1 MVFRLVSVWSSYQV
15 DKEVRWMSLW
25 VMVNPRTPLLKQGRP
40 FLHFLLVIWLK
51 VHYCSVIIAMGW
63 CDSNDHYAYIGSDLL
78 SLISL
83 FSNGLIPWCCV
94 RAPMVQSKSACLSP
108 PQSTAA
114 DWAPARRSLYFIFW
128 QNSHE
133 NVSTIES
140 VSTPFLPV
148 FRLSCFS
155 SLIFWVEIAC

>member
-108 PQSTAA
+108 PQSSVA
-114 DWAPARRSLYFIFW
+114 D
-128 QNSHE
+128 
-133 NVSTIES
+133 
-140 VSTPFLPV
+140 
-148 FRLSCFS
+148 
-155 SLIFWVEIAC
+155 